1 MKIKFIARKFNSTDD
16 VKERFQKKLSKLD
29 KFFPAETEATVSLY
43 EEKIGERVEITIR
56 NGSTIF
62 RAEQTDK
69 DVACALD
76 DAMDVLERQ
85 IRRNRTRLEKRKQ
98 ISEEAYRGFS
108 PDDAEEDI
116 KISKVKQ
123 FDLHPMTVEEA
134 ILQMNLLSHEFF
146 LFKNAETGVLNVVYK
161 RKNNDYGLIEPKE

>member
-1 MKIKFIARKFNSTDD
+1 MKIKFIARKFNITDD

-85 IRRNRTRLEKRKQ
+85 IRRNRTRLE
-98 ISEEAYRGFS
+98 
-108 PDDAEEDI
+108 
-116 KISKVKQ
+116 
-123 FDLHPMTVEEA
+123 
-134 ILQMNLLSHEFF
+134 
-146 LFKNAETGVLNVVYK
+146 NALPCGRALPE
-161 RKNNDYGLIEPKE
+161 

>member
-1 MKIKFIARKFNSTDD
+1 MKIKFIARKFNITDD

-98 ISEEAYRGFS
+98 ISEEAY
-108 PDDAEEDI
+108 
-116 KISKVKQ
+116 KVKQ
-123 FDLHPMTVEEA
+123 FDLQPMTVEEA

-146 LFKNAETGVLNVVYK
+146 LCKNAETGVLNVVYK

>member
-1 MKIKFIARKFNSTDD
+1 MKIKFIARKFNITDD

-85 IRRNRTRLEKRKQ
+85 IRRNRTRLEKGNRYPKKHTEVSARMTQ
-98 ISEEAYRGFS
+98 RR
-108 PDDAEEDI
+108 
-116 KISKVKQ
+116 ISKS
-123 FDLHPMTVEEA
+123 PRSSSS
-134 ILQMNLLSHEFF
+134 ICI
-146 LFKNAETGVLNVVYK
+146 
-161 RKNNDYGLIEPKE
+161 R

>member
-1 MKIKFIARKFNSTDD
+1 MKIKFIARKFNITDD

-76 DAMDVLERQ
+76 DAMDVLGQAVRSASDDCGGSDFADESAVARVFPLQECGNRRAERS
-85 IRRNRTRLEKRKQ
+85 L
-98 ISEEAYRGFS
+98 
-108 PDDAEEDI
+108 
-116 KISKVKQ
+116 
-123 FDLHPMTVEEA
+123 
-134 ILQMNLLSHEFF
+134 
-146 LFKNAETGVLNVVYK
+146 
-161 RKNNDYGLIEPKE
+161 

>member
-1 MKIKFIARKFNSTDD
+1 MKIKFIARRYDLTDD

-29 KFFPAETEATVSLY
+29 RFFPTDTEAVVSLY
-43 EEKIGERVEITIR
+43 EEKVGERVEITIR

-76 DAMDVLERQ
+76 DSMDVLERQ

-98 ISEEAYRGFS
+98 ISREAYMDFA
-108 PDDAEEDI
+108 PEDAEEEI
-116 KISKVKQ
+116 KISKVKH
-123 FDLHPMTVEEA
+123 FELEPMSVEEA
-134 ILQMNLLSHEFF
+134 VLQMNLLSHEFF
-146 LFKNAETGVLNVVYK
+146 LFKNSDTGLLNVVYK
-161 RKNNDYGLIEPKE
+161 RKNNDYGVIEPKD

>member
-1 MKIKFIARKFNSTDD
+1 MKIKFIARKFNITDD

-29 KFFPAETEATVSLY
+29 KFFPAETEAVVSLY

-85 IRRNRTRLEKRKQ
+85 IRRNRTRLEKGNRYPKKHTETSARMTPRR
-98 ISEEAYRGFS
+98 ISES
-108 PDDAEEDI
+108 PRSSSSI
-116 KISKVKQ
+116 CI
-123 FDLHPMTVEEA
+123 
-134 ILQMNLLSHEFF
+134 
-146 LFKNAETGVLNVVYK
+146 
-161 RKNNDYGLIEPKE
+161 R

>member
-1 MKIKFIARKFNSTDD
+1 MKIKFNARKFELTDD
-16 VKERFQKKLSKLD
+16 VRERFQKKLSKLD
-29 KFFPAETEATVSLY
+29 RFFPVDVEATVALF

-62 RAEQTDK
+62 RAEQTDT

-98 ISEEAYRGFS
+98 ISREVFDGFS

-116 KISKVKQ
+116 KITRTKQ
-123 FDLHPMTVEEA
+123 FLLEPMSVEEA
-134 ILQMNLLSHEFF
+134 VVQMNLLSHTFYVFRNIDGGEI
-146 LFKNAETGVLNVVYK
+146 NVVYK
-161 RKNNDYGLIEPKE
+161 RKDNDYGVIEPK

>member
-1 MKIKFIARKFNSTDD
+1 MKIKFIARKFDLTDD

-29 KFFPAETEATVSLY
+29 KFFSNDAEANVTLY

-56 NGSTIF
+56 SGKTIF
-62 RAEQTDK
+62 RAEQTDTN
-69 DVACALD
+69 VACALD

-85 IRRNRTRLEKRKQ
+85 IRRNRTRLEKSKQ
-98 ISEEAYRGFS
+98 IKTEAYLDFN
-108 PDDAEEDI
+108 PDDAEDEI

-123 FDLHPMTVEEA
+123 FALQPMTVEEA

-146 LFKNAETGVLNVVYK
+146 LFENAETGVLNVVYK
-161 RKNNDYGLIEPKE
+161 RKNNDYGVIEPK

>member
-1 MKIKFIARKFNSTDD
+1 MKIKFIARKFNITDD

-108 PDDAEEDI
+108 PDE
-116 KISKVKQ
+116 VKQ